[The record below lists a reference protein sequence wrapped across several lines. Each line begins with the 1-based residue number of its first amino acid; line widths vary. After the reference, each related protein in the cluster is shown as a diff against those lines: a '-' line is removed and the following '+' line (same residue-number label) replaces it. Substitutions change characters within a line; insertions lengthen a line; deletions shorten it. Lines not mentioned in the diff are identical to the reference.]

1 MQDNT
6 DAASEATGF
15 STVWIRNVGD
25 VLSQAFTDV
34 VEHTV
39 PNLTKGIDA
48 AN

>member
-6 DAASEATGF
+6 DTVLEVTGF

-39 PNLTKGIDA
+39 PNLAKDIDA